1 MERRQTV
8 FVAGVVVLALTVAM
22 VVAYRLG
29 TRQACRRGGP
39 ELVSSD
45 VAVCTDFREAK
56 AHTGQTGCI
65 SGRVVR
71 VYTARSGAT
80 FLDFCPDY
88 RNCAFSSVIFASD
101 RNKFGD
107 LTTLGSRQV
116 EIRGPI
122 ISYKGRA
129 EIVLRDPEQLH
140 VAP

>member
-1 MERRQTV
+1 MQRRQITY
-8 FVAGVVVLALTVAM
+8 VAVVVLVATLAM

-29 TRQACRRGGP
+29 LRHASRRSASG
-39 ELVSSD
+39 LVPGD
-45 VAVCTDFREAK
+45 AIGCIDFREAQ

-65 SGRVVR
+65 SGRVLR
-71 VYTARSGAT
+71 AYTAHSGVT

-88 RNCAFSSVIFASD
+88 RGCGFSAVVFASD
-101 RNKFGD
+101 RSKFGD

-122 ISYKGRA
+122 VSYKGRA
-129 EIVLRDPEQLH
+129 EIILQNPEQLH